1 MSKAMSKAMARI
13 IARCIHRGT
22 KAIEDVPEEHQAL
35 VREQYILL
43 FGVEPTEEATEE
55 PSK

>member
-1 MSKAMSKAMARI
+1 MSKAMARI

-22 KAIEDVPEEHQAL
+22 KAIEDVPEEYQAL

-43 FGVEPTEEATEE
+43 FGVEAY
-55 PSK
+55 SLKG

>member
-1 MSKAMSKAMARI
+1 MSKAMSKAMARM

-43 FGVEPTEEATEE
+43 FGVELA
-55 PSK
+55 